1 MTGRK
6 ARLMLAVAT
15 GIVCLLA
22 TMVLLRPDASIEER
36 VRPAVVPAAR
46 GLHRASREGRRSV
59 EADRG
64 SPRIR
69 PTLQPRDEHDTCHVR
84 EDLPGATAP
93 WLTVVRRWYQFA
105 LCLLLGPD

>member
-6 ARLMLAVAT
+6 PRLMLAVAT

-22 TMVLLRPDASIEER
+22 TMVLLRPDASVEER

-59 EADRG
+59 DADRG
-64 SPRIR
+64 RTRIR
-69 PTLQPRDEHDTCHVR
+69 PTFQVEDEHDTCHVP
-84 EDLPGATAP
+84 EDVSGATAP
-93 WLTVVRRWYQFA
+93 WLTVARRWYRFA